1 MKNTIMFAALATML
15 RAQGSN
21 KNKALQQSEA
31 SPGGLAQLKAEA
43 QIIPELG
50 NWFEN
55 AGRDIG
61 KWTVGAGEDFA
72 NFTIDQEQKFLEM
85 MKEAGYDIEDF
96 VTGDLANI
104 DDLIDQ
110 KLKELE
116 GIGDFKVPDLPTI
129 EPIPFVTQPIDLRGS
144 DFHNFLEKATEIT
157 LVKPFEWGAGAIG
170 DTEKFVL
177 ELPDLIG
184 GAAGD
189 AGDWLHN
196 RL

>member
-21 KNKALQQSEA
+21 KNKALQKSGA

-50 NWFEN
+50 NWLEN

-116 GIGDFKVPDLPTI
+116 GIGDF
-129 EPIPFVTQPIDLRGS
+129 
-144 DFHNFLEKATEIT
+144 
-157 LVKPFEWGAGAIG
+157 
-170 DTEKFVL
+170 
-177 ELPDLIG
+177 
-184 GAAGD
+184 
-189 AGDWLHN
+189 
-196 RL
+196 